1 KIQQT
6 QSQFCNYSQKQD
18 DEQRDDLKL
27 DLHYLMQ
34 HYQIQI
40 VNSKKQYEGKTQ
52 RNEKKLKK
60 GKIQAQLKHRLQIY
74 LDTVSFLYYNSIRMQ
89 LNLKERENT
98 LSQIGFVIVKSE
110 NKVERGE
117 PTNID
122 LQIILVE
129 YQIQKCLN
137 MNNNILS
144 QKLNNMLQNLQ
155 VEGKEINQ
163 DYSYEWVVGNDD
175 LINMEKGISIAEF
188 TEQSQNRDQEMEFRI
203 LRRLTE
209 TQYHNENLYDFHPD
223 ILKLN
228 RYGNILPF
236 KHSIVKLKCDEEEN
250 QKESYIN
257 ADYINLINGKEKMM
271 IATQGPVTQTIGHFW
286 RMISQEN
293 IQSIVMLCNLKEN
306 GKVQCEQYWPRNI
319 GESLLVGNITI
330 NFVSQEDLGNNII
343 KRTLQMQEQN
353 GEEKQIIH
361 LQWCGWPDQG
371 VPNHNDF
378 NIIMELINQILDKVL
393 NDQKVVFHCSA
404 GVGRTGTLISLVNL
418 MIILTT
424 YKSHIGIDNA
434 STIILIKQEI
444 FENPDQF
451 RISVFGVVRRLRE
464 QRWGMVHTSEQ
475 YQYVYKFIDQ
485 AIKYMFQQQQ

>member
-1 KIQQT
+1 
-6 QSQFCNYSQKQD
+6 
-18 DEQRDDLKL
+18 
-27 DLHYLMQ
+27 
-34 HYQIQI
+34 
-40 VNSKKQYEGKTQ
+40 
-52 RNEKKLKK
+52 
-60 GKIQAQLKHRLQIY
+60 
-74 LDTVSFLYYNSIRMQ
+74 
-89 LNLKERENT
+89 
-98 LSQIGFVIVKSE
+98 
-110 NKVERGE
+110 
-117 PTNID
+117 
-122 LQIILVE
+122 
-129 YQIQKCLN
+129 
-137 MNNNILS
+137 
-144 QKLNNMLQNLQ
+144 MLQNLQ

-188 TEQSQNRDQEMEFRI
+188 SEQIQNRDQEMEFRI

-293 IQSIVMLCNLKEN
+293 VQSIVMLCNLKEN

-343 KRTLQMQEQN
+343 KRTLQIQEQN
-353 GEEKQIIH
+353 GEEKLIIH

-378 NIIMELINQILDKVL
+378 NTIKELINQILDKVL

-424 YKSHIGIDNA
+424 YKSYIGTDNA
-434 STIILIKQEI
+434 KI
-444 FENPDQF
+444 FENPEQF
-451 RISVFGVVRRLRE
+451 RISIFGVVRRLRE